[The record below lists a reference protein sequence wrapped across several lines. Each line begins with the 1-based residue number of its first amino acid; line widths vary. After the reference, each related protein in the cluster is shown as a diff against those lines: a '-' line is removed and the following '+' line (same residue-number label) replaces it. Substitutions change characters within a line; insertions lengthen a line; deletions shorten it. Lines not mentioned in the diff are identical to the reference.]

1 MIKALTGVLA
11 AFFVSATMPSAHA
24 QNLPKTHVV
33 VFDVQRNGDNFSFG
47 GGRMLTAFNQT
58 GYNNQPHFVNNY
70 EIYLTSQ
77 ATNSPQSDI
86 VSLSLASGVKAPVTA
101 TPESEYSPALTPD
114 RRFFTVVRTDAGGER
129 RQRLWR
135 YPIDRSNAGEAVLK
149 YHTMIGYYTWLSD
162 TTLACFMLEGSENY
176 LAMVNTRNENSV
188 RLANNIGRSLMRAP
202 DGNLLFIHKGT
213 PQTWFVKSLDPM
225 SNTSKIVIQT
235 LPNSEDIICLPDG
248 TLLATSGSKLYA
260 YTMSRG
266 DQNWREIAN
275 FADYGLLN
283 LKRLA
288 INRNLDKIALV
299 NDASLK

>member
-1 MIKALTGVLA
+1 MIKALISVWAALGVGMMTQH
-11 AFFVSATMPSAHA
+11 VKA
-24 QNLPKTHVV
+24 QNLPKTNVV
-33 VFDVQRNGDNFSFG
+33 VFDMQRSGDNFSLSN
-47 GGRMLTAFNQT
+47 GRMLTGFNQT

-86 VSLSLASGVKAPVTA
+86 ISLSLASGVKASVTA

-114 RRFFTVVRTDAGGER
+114 RRFFTVVRTDAGGEK

-149 YHTMIGYYTWLSD
+149 YHTMVGYYTWLSD
-162 TTLACFMLEGSENY
+162 TTLACFMLEGAENY
-176 LAMVNTRNENSV
+176 LAIVNTRNENSV
-188 RLANNIGRSLMRAP
+188 RLANNIGRSLLRAP
-202 DGNLLFIHKGT
+202 NGNLLFIHKGST
-213 PQTWFVKSLDPM
+213 QTWFVKSLDPI

-260 YTMSRG
+260 YNMNKG
-266 DQNWREIAN
+266 DQTWREIAN
-275 FADYGLLN
+275 LADYGLSN

-288 INRNLDKIALV
+288 VNRDLDKIALV
-299 NDASLK
+299 NDVSTK